1 MVQHTGKSTYN
12 SFPSSADTGRD
23 PPLLLDSEAG
33 DSCLPV
39 AERAGLTEDGDEPR
53 LEFNDCAVSG
63 LLDVKLEGGVAC
75 KHNIDINTGQSSKN
89 FKMR

>member
-1 MVQHTGKSTYN
+1 MVQHTCTYN

-39 AERAGLTEDGDEPR
+39 PERAGLTEDGDEPR
-53 LEFNDCAVSG
+53 LEFNECAVSG
-63 LLDVKLEGGVAC
+63 LLDVEDEGGVAC
-75 KHNIDINTGQSSKN
+75 KHNIDINTGQS
-89 FKMR
+89 